1 MNYCLKK
8 KIVIAEE
15 DKFFKQ
21 RMTSSSANSIFFKQK
36 MFDKLE
42 CDGQAVC
49 GGERAGWT
57 RVAGR
62 NIDLLVEY

>member
-1 MNYCLKK
+1 MKK
-8 KIVIAEE
+8 KILIAEE
-15 DKFFKQ
+15 DIFFKQ
-21 RMTSSSANSIFFKQK
+21 RMTSSSANLIFFKQK

-42 CDGQAVC
+42 CDGQAVR